1 VQVSSLLLVV
11 AILEFTFTF
20 SEKYAMKIS
29 ISTETMELEHAW
41 WLKNIVTNYEVLL
54 KAIDYELLSKNLQI
68 MKRNLLEMYEM
79 TLWRN
84 TTIIFTKIAQKGTI
98 NP

>member
-1 VQVSSLLLVV
+1 VTNNCCYVVLLLAKIQDNRVQVSSLLLVV

-41 WLKNIVTNYEVLL
+41 
-54 KAIDYELLSKNLQI
+54 
-68 MKRNLLEMYEM
+68 
-79 TLWRN
+79 
-84 TTIIFTKIAQKGTI
+84 
-98 NP
+98 